1 MPIDYGFFYY
11 VLTGLKYTA
20 DFKKDVGILLGTDG
34 KLQKLLDHKI
44 EVESDMLSI
53 LCKDEDDL
61 IDYFINTLNFG
72 RDKAQENDIEIL
84 TIGKLYDLLDD
95 RYSEGE

>member
-11 VLTGLKYTA
+11 VLTGLKYTV

-34 KLQKLLDHKI
+34 RLQKILDHKI

-53 LCKDEDDL
+53 LCKDSEDL
-61 IDYFINTLNFG
+61 IEHFITTLDFG
-72 RDKAQENDIEIL
+72 RKQSDIEAENIR
-84 TIGKLYDLLDD
+84 TIGELYDILDNN
-95 RYSEGE
+95 YTE